1 MNINQVAMGCKPDPF
16 KFEIK
21 HIEHENGNTIIV
33 ANYGGAT
40 FGGNKLMVLRGV
52 HLREEIT
59 CLDPHFLNL
68 KHPVVARFIPTKLG
82 LAIARTVC
90 SYLSEND
97 IEEAL

>member
-40 FGGNKLMVLRGV
+40 FGGNKLMVLRGI
-52 HLREEIT
+52 HLREEIS

-68 KHPVVARFIPTKLG
+68 NHPVAARLLPTKLG
-82 LAIARTVC
+82 LAIARDIC
-90 SYLSEND
+90 LRLDKND
-97 IEEAL
+97 IEEVL